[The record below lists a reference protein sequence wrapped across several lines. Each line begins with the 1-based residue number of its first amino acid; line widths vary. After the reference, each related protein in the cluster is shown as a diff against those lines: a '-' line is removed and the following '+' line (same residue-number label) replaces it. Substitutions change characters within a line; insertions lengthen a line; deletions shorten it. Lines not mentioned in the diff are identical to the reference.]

1 MQFHTVGGFV
11 RSASRFGSRTDPV
24 LLYTADLLRLIRRH
38 LHPHA
43 YADDTQIYGFC
54 DPSDRP
60 TKALYVSVCLS
71 AWMTC
76 QHGWQIG
83 CSSTLPR
90 LRCSGVRLLVASF
103 RSQLALSASV
113 THLCSRGLCGPDLG
127 VYTDADVTTRAHV
140 TATVRACFAA
150 LRQIRSVRRPLSR
163 DALLTLLRELLLS
176 VSWNFRHTVTAA
188 TVCHECRRT
197 PGVLGEEV
205 GTHNPTTS
213 LTALVASYGEDP
225 VSVVCSGVPLP

>member
-1 MQFHTVGGFV
+1 M
-11 RSASRFGSRTDPV
+11 
-24 LLYTADLLRLIRRH
+24 LRLIRRH

-71 AWMTC
+71 ASKTAWMTC

-150 LRQIRSVRRPLSR
+150 LRQIRSVCRSLSR
-163 DALLTLLRELLLS
+163 DALLTLLRALVVSNVDYNCCSVVAGISGTLLQWLQS
-176 VSWNFRHTVTAA
+176 VMNAA
-188 TVCHECRRT
+188 ARLC
-197 PGVLGEEV
+197 LGKEV
-205 GTHNPTTS
+205 GTHNPTS
-213 LTALVASYGEDP
+213 P
-225 VSVVCSGVPLP
+225 